1 MASKRDA
8 QALVTQAAFVINENH
23 EMLLL
28 QLPDGRW
35 QLPGG
40 KLHTK
45 ENWRD
50 GLLREIQE
58 EAGLTNISI
67 VRVMYIDNWHTQSHD
82 YYRAYFLCTTL
93 DTQVHL
99 SGDHRRAKWITSETD
114 LDFYGFTHETVRAH
128 IERFFTELT

>member
-1 MASKRDA
+1 MATKKDA
-8 QALVTQAAFVINENH
+8 QALVTQAAFVISPDH

-50 GLLREIQE
+50 GLLREINE
-58 EAGLTNISI
+58 EAGLSSVSI

-82 YYRAYFLCTTL
+82 YYRAYFLCTTIEKE
-93 DTQVHL
+93 VHL
-99 SGDHRRAKWITSETD
+99 SGDHRRAKWITAKTD
-114 LDFYGFTHETVRAH
+114 LDFYGFTHETVRVH
-128 IERFFTELT
+128 IERFFRELT